1 MGLFG
6 KKPTICTICKKETKH
21 KHKAKKEWYVESP
34 LCADCYMDKMKD
46 EYDSNIKSKCLT
58 CGTQK
63 KITDFESTIQLIHKE
78 LEKARLCKEKDDGVR
93 RGKDEEIQEKYTC
106 ETTQSWAQSE
116 T

>member
-21 KHKAKKEWYVESP
+21 KHKAKKEWYVDSP

-46 EYDSNIKSKCLT
+46 AYDSNIKSKCLT

-63 KITDFESTIQLIHKE
+63 KSYRPLGTTMAMGY
-78 LEKARLCKEKDDGVR
+78 ARS
-93 RGKDEEIQEKYTC
+93 IM
-106 ETTQSWAQSE
+106 
-116 T
+116 